1 MGAIV
6 TFLKYDPLSF
16 TDMGSLTILHCPEI
30 DGRVAGRGL
39 GEAEEGQSDQV
50 WMDRRG
56 LCKYFKT
63 TFLKVLK
70 LFHHSLDEM
79 PPEHLGRYALPPPHL
94 GHGSMWH
101 W

>member
-6 TFLKYDPLSF
+6 SFLKHDPLSF

-56 LCKYFKT
+56 LCKYFNYLLQSVKT
-63 TFLKVLK
+63 
-70 LFHHSLDEM
+70 LFIL
-79 PPEHLGRYALPPPHL
+79 
-94 GHGSMWH
+94 
-101 W
+101 